1 MRAPKQGDAPDAGGA
16 DHLSQDPPP
25 LWLSRLLNLHSHDDR
40 CHATP
45 TGLHSPASAPQRK
58 KQKSSTPHTGTQ
70 APGEKQPTT
79 QYNWLSA
86 ADVKLSTMTTVRPD
100 TR

>member
-1 MRAPKQGDAPDAGGA
+1 MSPNTNGVTQSA
-16 DHLSQDPPP
+16 LST
-25 LWLSRLLNLHSHDDR
+25 
-40 CHATP
+40 AT
-45 TGLHSPASAPQRK
+45 QRK